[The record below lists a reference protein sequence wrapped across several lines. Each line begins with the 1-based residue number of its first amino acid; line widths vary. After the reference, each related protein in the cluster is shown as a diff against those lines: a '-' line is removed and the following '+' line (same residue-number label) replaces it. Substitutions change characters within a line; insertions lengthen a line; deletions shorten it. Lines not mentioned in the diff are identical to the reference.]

1 MATWR
6 RRRRRR
12 RWWILMGRRW
22 EMDAEWKG
30 RERWGN

>member
-6 RRRRRR
+6 RRRKR
-12 RWWILMGRRW
+12 WILMGRRW